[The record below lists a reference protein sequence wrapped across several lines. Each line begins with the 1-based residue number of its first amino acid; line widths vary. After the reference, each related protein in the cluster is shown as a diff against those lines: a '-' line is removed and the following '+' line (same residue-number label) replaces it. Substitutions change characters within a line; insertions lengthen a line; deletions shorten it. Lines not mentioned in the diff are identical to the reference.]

1 MEKKPEQTVCGCGTG
16 YGKSSLVTLPL
27 LKLPKPDSA
36 EPAGVDRHALL
47 TPEMLAALADEPD
60 AADKE

>member
-1 MEKKPEQTVCGCGTG
+1 MEKKSEQSVCGCGTG

-27 LKLPKPDSA
+27 LKLP
-36 EPAGVDRHALL
+36 EPAPVEPMGDDRHALL
-47 TPEMLAALADEPD
+47 TPEMLAALAEAPD